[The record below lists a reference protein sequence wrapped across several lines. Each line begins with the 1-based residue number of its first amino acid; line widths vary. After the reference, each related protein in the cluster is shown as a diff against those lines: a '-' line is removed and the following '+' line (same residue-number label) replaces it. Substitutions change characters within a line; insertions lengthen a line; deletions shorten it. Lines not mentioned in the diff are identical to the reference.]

1 MTCPSETTI
10 TKIITPQNEREECEF
25 CLMEKPLKNK
35 KDHRKYKVIC
45 QDENNQYFIKCLK
58 CRRESNH
65 YTLRREAR
73 AAWDRS
79 LDIARGVT
87 KCILTF
93 G

>member
-1 MTCPSETTI
+1 MTCPSETEI
-10 TKIITPQNEREECEF
+10 CKILTPQNEREECEF
-25 CLMEKPLKNK
+25 CMMEKPIRSKE
-35 KDHRKYKVIC
+35 HRKYKVLC